1 MPVITDI
8 KQQKR
13 IETRYSV
20 YLDGRYAFSLSDLEL
35 SSSNLRVRSEL
46 TPDEVE
52 LWQAQ
57 SLEGK
62 AYAAALRYIAYRRRS
77 ERELTDYLR
86 RKEYEAEVIEPV
98 LERLR
103 EVSLI
108 DDRAFAAAWIA
119 DRQLLRP
126 RSRRVLEQELLKK
139 GIDRELAHDALAE
152 LDDDGQATVLMN
164 LIERKRRLT
173 QYQDPQKLL
182 AYLGRQGF
190 GYAEI
195 KKALARLDD

>member
-152 LDDDGQATVLMN
+152 LDDDDQATVLMN